1 MKINATVW
9 KFICGLKVAL
19 ALLFANCVHAQ
30 DYHFTYNANCTKA
43 YAAVTALRIN
53 DAATIIQAELK
64 ADDKNLVPVL
74 LANYSDFFRLFFNE
88 DPELFAQQKPALE
101 LRIELVQKAKD
112 TDPYKKFGLGML
124 HFQRALIEAKFKNFL
139 TSVNQLRKA
148 KNYFE
153 SNAKQF
159 PNFHEQDIYL
169 GTIQCIAA
177 TVPKGYKWL
186 ANLLGFSGSFAGGL
200 ALQQQ
205 AIKYQNAN
213 NELDN
218 IMLIA
223 YTKQYILN
231 KPNEAWQYLQPFI
244 TRAENNRLLTFLMA
258 NIALNQNNATQVI
271 SILNANMDK
280 PGFMS
285 FPFLYYE
292 KASAQMYQLDNAA
305 IANFQKY
312 LDNYKGKFYLKDAYQ
327 KMAFLYY
334 LKGDDAQV
342 QKCKQAILKV
352 GHTEAEADKQAQE
365 FASSAT
371 MPNKQLLQA
380 RLLTDGG
387 YGAKSLNILRQVD
400 FKTLKP
406 DELLEYYYR
415 YGRTQ
420 DLLGSYELALKNYAT
435 TYERGK
441 ASTTYFAARASLQSA
456 MIFETENK
464 IALARTW
471 YNNCLDLGEHQY
483 KNSIDQK
490 AKAGLKRLEGK

>member
-1 MKINATVW
+1 MIFCAQAWRLIQKIYVVLTIFGASN
-9 KFICGLKVAL
+9 I
-19 ALLFANCVHAQ
+19 HAQ
-30 DYHFTYNANCTKA
+30 DFHFTYNPNCAKA
-43 YAAVTALRIN
+43 YNAVTALRIN
-53 DAATIIQAELK
+53 DAAAIITAELK
-64 ADDKNLVPVL
+64 ADDKNLVPVI
-74 LANYSDFFRLFFNE
+74 LANYSDFFQLFFNE
-88 DPELFAQQKPALE
+88 DPELFTKQKAALDY
-101 LRIELVQKAKD
+101 RIELVQKARD
-112 TDPYKKFGLGML
+112 TDPYKKYGLGIL

-186 ANLLGFSGSFAGGL
+186 ANLLGFSGSFSGGL

-205 AIKYQNAN
+205 AIKYQNPN

-231 KPNEAWQYLQPFI
+231 KPEDAWKYLQPF
-244 TRAENNRLLTFLMA
+244 TTKAENNRLLTFLLA
-258 NIALNQNNATQVI
+258 NIALNQNNASQVI
-271 SILNANMDK
+271 TMLNMDK

-305 IANFQKY
+305 IASFQKY

-327 KMAFLYY
+327 KMAFMYY
-334 LKGDDAQV
+334 LNGDNAQV
-342 QKCKQAILKV
+342 QKCKQTILKV
-352 GHTEAEADKQAQE
+352 GHAEAEADKQAQE
-365 FASSAT
+365 FATSKE
-371 MPNKQLLQA
+371 MPHKQLLQA

-387 YGAKSLNILRQVD
+387 YGTKAINILRQVD

-420 DLLGSYELALKNYAT
+420 DLMGSTELALKNYAT
-435 TYERGK
+435 TYEKGK
-441 ASTTYFAARASLQSA
+441 SSTTYFAARASVQSA
-456 MIFETENK
+456 MIYEAENK
-464 IALARTW
+464 VALARQW
-471 YNNCLDLGEHQY
+471 YNFCLDLGDHQY